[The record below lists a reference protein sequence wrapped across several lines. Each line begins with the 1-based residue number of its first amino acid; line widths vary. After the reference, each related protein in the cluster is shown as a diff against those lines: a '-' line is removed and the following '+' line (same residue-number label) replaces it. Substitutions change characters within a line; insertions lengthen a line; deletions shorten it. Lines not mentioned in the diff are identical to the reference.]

1 MNKKIYLDYASTTPV
16 SKRVFKKMK
25 PYFMDVF
32 FNASSIHKGGLLAK
46 KAIQE
51 SREKIARIISVRS
64 QDVYFVGS
72 GTESINLAMLGVV
85 RKFLNDE
92 NLKIQLNG
100 EKPHLIIT
108 SVEHPAVMEA
118 ARRLEREGAELT
130 IIPVLQN
137 GLVETQKLR
146 AALKPNT
153 VLVSVMFANNEI
165 GTILPIS
172 KISREIQEYKK
183 KIGREKNEFPF
194 FHTDASQ
201 AVNYFSV
208 QVEKLGVDLMTIDAG
223 KFYGPK
229 GVGVLYKKHSVPIE
243 PIIFGGSQEDGLR
256 AGTEN
261 VAGIVGCA
269 EAFVESQKMREAESK
284 RIIFLQLYFM
294 EEVLKIFPNAILNGD
309 LRERLPNNVNFCFPE
324 SNAEF
329 LVLALDV
336 KGVAVSSTAAC
347 KSLGDNS
354 YSYVVEALG
363 RPECAS
369 SSIRFSF
376 GRDTTKKELKK
387 VVKIL
392 EKIKLDFKL

>member
-1 MNKKIYLDYASTTPV
+1 MNKKIYLDYASTTPL
-16 SKRVFKKMK
+16 SKSVYRKMK
-25 PYFMDVF
+25 PYLRDIFY
-32 FNASSIHKGGLLAK
+32 NPSSIHHGGVLAK
-46 KAIQE
+46 RSVQGA
-51 SREKIARIISVRS
+51 REIIARGLSVRS

-85 RKFLNDE
+85 RSAIK
-92 NLKIQLNG
+92 KMKG

-108 SVEHPAVMEA
+108 EIEHPAVMEA
-118 ARRLEREGAELT
+118 ARRLEIEGAELT
-130 IIPVLQN
+130 ILPVLKS
-137 GLVETQKLR
+137 GLINAQSVR

-153 VLVSVMFANNEI
+153 VLVSIMFANNEI

-172 KISREIQEYKK
+172 KISKEIQDYKNK
-183 KIGREKNEFPF
+183 LGRDKFTYPY

-229 GVGVLYKKHSVPIE
+229 GVGVLYKKHSVDIE
-243 PIIFGGSQEDGLR
+243 PIIFGGSQESGLR

-269 EAFVESQKMREAESK
+269 EAFAIAQKNREKESNRLLK
-284 RIIFLQLYFM
+284 LQLYFI
-294 EEVLKIFPNAILNGD
+294 EEILKVFPNATLNGD
-309 LRERLPNNVNFCFPE
+309 LRQRLPNNVNICIPG

-329 LVLALDV
+329 LVLALDAKNV
-336 KGVAVSSTAAC
+336 YVSSTTAC

-354 YSYVVEALG
+354 YSYVVDAIG
-363 RPECAS
+363 KKDCAA

-376 GRDTTKKELKK
+376 GTDTTKYKLKK
-387 VVKIL
+387 VIKIL
-392 EKIKLDFKL
+392 SKIKLDFKL

>member
-387 VVKIL
+387 VV
-392 EKIKLDFKL
+392 